1 MMRRSLPVVA
11 AVVLLVSCAK
21 PAPSPKATAPLTQRQ
36 HDSAIG
42 ASGLPGATG
51 IHSAQR
57 VADSMAARRARID
70 SASQPEQE

>member
-1 MMRRSLPVVA
+1 MRRGLIALFVA
-11 AVVLLVSCAK
+11 GLMAACGKAAAPPAK
-21 PAPSPKATAPLTQRQ
+21 PAPLTQRQ

-42 ASGLPGATG
+42 SSGLPGATG

>member
-1 MMRRSLPVVA
+1 MRRLSI
-11 AVVLLVSCAK
+11 VLLTAGSMISCGKPAAPPAK
-21 PAPSPKATAPLTQRQ
+21 PAPLSQRQ

-57 VADSMAARRARID
+57 VADSMDARRARID
-70 SASQPEQE
+70 SASQPQ